1 MAHFA
6 KLDEN
11 NSVLQVV
18 VVNNLYEADGENWC
32 KELFSSTNSWKQ
44 TSYNTRGGVHYT
56 ENSNTP
62 DGGTAI
68 RKNYAGI
75 GYSYNPTLDAF
86 IPPPLFPS
94 WLLDETTCQWES
106 PVPAPDDGN
115 MYGWNEDSVSWVLRP
130 L

>member
-11 NSVLQVV
+11 NIVLQVV

-32 KELFSSTNSWKQ
+32 NERFPGSWKQ
-44 TSYNTRGGVHYT
+44 TSYNTRRGVHYT
-56 ENSNTP
+56 ANSNTP
-62 DGGTAI
+62 DGGTAL

-75 GYSYNPTLDAF
+75 GYSYSPTLDAF

-94 WLLDETTCQWES
+94 WILDETT
-106 PVPAPDDGN
+106 
-115 MYGWNEDSVSWVLRP
+115 
-130 L
+130 

>member
-18 VVNNLYEADGENWC
+18 VVNNLYEADGENWS

-94 WLLDETTCQWES
+94 WLLDETTCQWEA
-106 PVPAPDDGN
+106 PVTEPDDGN